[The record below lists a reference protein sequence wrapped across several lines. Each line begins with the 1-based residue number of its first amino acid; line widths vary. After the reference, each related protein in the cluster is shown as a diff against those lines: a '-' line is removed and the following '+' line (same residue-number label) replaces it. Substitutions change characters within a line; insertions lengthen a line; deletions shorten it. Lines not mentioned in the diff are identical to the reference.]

1 MLMRTVK
8 MAHEAESLHGIGLA
22 RPPLIKNAEALLKA
36 WIIGRICSGSCCDSE
51 CALLI
56 LSCGLYF
63 VYTCNTYLYVLEY
76 IQVYARD
83 NVGWGLCAMWRRLL
97 EENLRLG
104 TASAVLAGTHLFL
117 VKVSLPCGGTNPTT
131 LILPLAYP
139 HVNLIDRRA

>member
-1 MLMRTVK
+1 MQKLSGRYGLSVEY
-8 MAHEAESLHGIGLA
+8 AVEAVVI
-22 RPPLIKNAEALLKA
+22 RNVP
-36 WIIGRICSGSCCDSE
+36 CSSCPAASTLC
-51 CALLI
+51 I
-56 LSCGLYF
+56 L
-63 VYTCNTYLYVLEY
+63 YTCNTYLYVLEY